1 MEKGIEIMLDQHD
14 HRTYTF
20 VCMPV
25 VQAPHNGIVGAKGLE
40 VVLRK
45 YSHALSPEWAHKEVA
60 KEQKTRK
67 NINK

>member
-45 YSHALSPEWAHKEVA
+45 YSHALSPE
-60 KEQKTRK
+60 
-67 NINK
+67 

>member
-14 HRTYTF
+14 HRTYTFTFRLNQKKNRTYTF

-45 YSHALSPEWAHKEVA
+45 YSHALSPE
-60 KEQKTRK
+60 
-67 NINK
+67 